1 MAFDLGNGF
10 SYALSNMRFYELI
23 LPLLAYTLA
32 MVLYAIFIWKFYS
45 FMAKRDIFSL
55 DLKKSAKSNHRTFRK
70 SVSVLAYALKYL
82 IIFPVIVFVW
92 FGVLA
97 LFIFFL
103 SKTQSIETILLISI
117 TLVSSVRAL
126 SYYKEALATELAKL
140 LPIAVLA
147 VFIVEPT
154 LFSIDTGFE
163 RIRQVSSLMYVL
175 MNYLLFAI
183 ALEFTLRFLL
193 AVKRKIAG

>member
-70 SVSVLAYALKYL
+70 TV
-82 IIFPVIVFVW
+82 
-92 FGVLA
+92 
-97 LFIFFL
+97 
-103 SKTQSIETILLISI
+103 
-117 TLVSSVRAL
+117 
-126 SYYKEALATELAKL
+126 
-140 LPIAVLA
+140 
-147 VFIVEPT
+147 
-154 LFSIDTGFE
+154 
-163 RIRQVSSLMYVL
+163 
-175 MNYLLFAI
+175 
-183 ALEFTLRFLL
+183 
-193 AVKRKIAG
+193 